1 MNTIDVIRL
10 TRKLISFNTVN
21 PPGDEMGI
29 AKYVGRLLIEN
40 GFDVEYPIYKKNRLH
55 VIAEKGLDPT
65 VAPIVFSGHFD
76 TVPLGAGKW
85 TVDPFGGEVSD
96 GKIFGR
102 GSSDMKAGLAAM
114 TCAAIQAFNEGKP
127 SGGVRL
133 IFTANEETGCL
144 GAKQLT
150 ENDNQLGTAK
160 GIIIA
165 EPTANIPAIGHK
177 GGLYMKISA
186 SGVTAHSSMPEL
198 GDNAI
203 YKVARAVLKVKEF
216 RFETEKDALL
226 GFPTLNVGTIR
237 GGMNLNSVPD
247 YAEFTID
254 IRSTTK
260 VIHADLLDRLKST
273 LGNEVKIE
281 KLVDLSPVSTKE
293 EEPFVQW
300 VYDACKVDPAGKEF
314 PKTLPFLTDG
324 AVLQNY
330 YEAAP
335 TVILGPG
342 QPEMAHQTNEYCYVE
357 KLKEAVKIYKN
368 IMLSGENWNK

>member
-29 AKYVGRLLIEN
+29 AKYVGRLLVEN
-40 GFDVEYPIYKKNRLH
+40 GFDVKYPIYKKNRLH
-55 VIAEKGLDPT
+55 LIAEKGLDPT

-76 TVPLGAGKW
+76 TVPLGTGKW

-114 TCAAIQAFNEGKP
+114 ICAAIQAFNEGKP

-150 ENDNQLGTAK
+150 ENDNQLGAAK

-177 GGLYMKISA
+177 GGLYMKVSA

-260 VIHADLLDRLKST
+260 VIHADLLNRLKST

-368 IMLSGENWNK
+368 IMLNGENWNE